1 MKNIEVWRLWGYD
14 LCIDILR
21 IRVDIIASKII
32 YLKKCSIQK
41 IFCLFVSKNIFCTCI
56 WKVFYLCIEKNIFP
70 ISRQYLEIIYNS
82 VMSRF
87 TEDERK
93 VTVRD
98 CGFFDADEC
107 TSGWPYEVSCD
118 WSRDLGAHL
127 WLVRGHG
134 GRGPALPLPRRRLQ
148 PRPRPRPSHRA
159 ADSRHRGDPRQMM
172 ELLCTLTMTT
182 CNKSYSYCSALT
194 V

>member
-1 MKNIEVWRLWGYD
+1 MKNIY
-14 LCIDILR
+14 
-21 IRVDIIASKII
+21 S
-32 YLKKCSIQK
+32 
-41 IFCLFVSKNIFCTCI
+41 
-56 WKVFYLCIEKNIFP
+56 

-127 WLVRGHG
+127 
-134 GRGPALPLPRRRLQ
+134 
-148 PRPRPRPSHRA
+148 
-159 ADSRHRGDPRQMM
+159 
-172 ELLCTLTMTT
+172 
-182 CNKSYSYCSALT
+182 
-194 V
+194 